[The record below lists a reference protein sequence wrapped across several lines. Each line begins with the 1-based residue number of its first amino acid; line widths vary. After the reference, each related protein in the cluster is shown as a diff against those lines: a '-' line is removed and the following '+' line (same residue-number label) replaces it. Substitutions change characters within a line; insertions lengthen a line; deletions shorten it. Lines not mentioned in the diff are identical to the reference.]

1 MLLQQEGI
9 RKRNIIIYSVKDIHR
24 SGNFSRAGGGGEVV
38 QEWPLAWKLKGVK
51 F

>member
-24 SGNFSRAGGGGEVV
+24 SGNFSRGGGGRARMAACLEI
-38 QEWPLAWKLKGVK
+38 EGG
-51 F
+51 

>member
-24 SGNFSRAGGGGEVV
+24 SGNFSRGGGGGGRARMAACLEI
-38 QEWPLAWKLKGVK
+38 EGG
-51 F
+51 